1 MSVCFIPKIGKTI
14 STGRRDNGMGGRE
27 YVACR
32 DSLMAQQ
39 DWVIMDGID
48 GYLVSWPGIADWV
61 VCSLNLY

>member
-1 MSVCFIPKIGKTI
+1 
-14 STGRRDNGMGGRE
+14 MGGRE
-27 YVACR
+27 YVAYR